1 MRICQ
6 LMGGAD
12 DGGMETHFAD
22 LANGLSALGD
32 TVSAIGHPRYQ
43 AGLDAEVR
51 FLPLDLARW
60 RRSPLLRHRL
70 RRLIREAAAE
80 VVHAQGG
87 KAAHLLAAV
96 RPPARLVGT
105 VHNVK
110 RSLAAYAG
118 FDAVIGVS
126 DGVLAGL
133 EHPRRVVIPN
143 GVQAPPPP
151 MPAACLRRR
160 FGIPPGRP
168 ITVAVGRLVPAKGL
182 PRLVRLW
189 HDGLGQ
195 LLILGDG
202 PQRQALAALAAG
214 KPVTLAGFQRDARRL
229 MAGADLMVFASE
241 REGFS
246 YAMAEAL
253 RARLPVVATP
263 VPGAV
268 DVLPA
273 AHLALPE
280 DLGEALGRCL
290 ADLPAARSRMAAA
303 FDWAE
308 RTLTVERMVA
318 ATRDV
323 YLSVL
328 R

>member
-1 MRICQ
+1 MRVCQ

-12 DGGMETHFAD
+12 DGGLETHFAD
-22 LANGLSALGD
+22 LANGLSARGD
-32 TVSAIGHPRYQ
+32 TVSAIGHPRYRG
-43 AGLDAEVR
+43 GLDAAVR
-51 FLPLDLARW
+51 YLPLDLARW
-60 RRSPLLRHRL
+60 RRSPLLRRRL
-70 RRLIREAAAE
+70 RQLLGEAAAD

-96 RPPARLVGT
+96 RPSARLVGT

-110 RSLAAYAG
+110 RSLAAYAE

-133 EHPRRVVIPN
+133 DHPRKAVIPN
-143 GVQAPPPP
+143 GVQPPPPP
-151 MPAACLRRR
+151 MPAACLRQR

-182 PRLVRLW
+182 VPLLRLW
-189 HDGLGQ
+189 HEALGQ

-202 PQRQALAALAAG
+202 PQRRRLAALAAG
-214 KPVTLAGFQRDARRL
+214 KPVTLAGFQHDARRL

-273 AHLALPE
+273 EHLAPPE
-280 DLGEALGRCL
+280 DLGEALRRCL
-290 ADLPAARSRMAAA
+290 ADLPAARARMATA

-318 ATRDV
+318 ATRDL

-328 R
+328 P

>member
-1 MRICQ
+1 
-6 LMGGAD
+6 MGGAD
-12 DGGMETHFAD
+12 DGGMETHLAD
-22 LANGLSALGD
+22 LANGLSAVGD
-32 TVSAIGHPRYQ
+32 TVAAIGHPRYR
-43 AGLDAEVR
+43 AGLDAKVNY
-51 FLPLDLARW
+51 LPLDLARW
-60 RRSPLLRHRL
+60 RRSPLLRQRL
-70 RRLIREAAAE
+70 RRLLGAAAAD

-110 RSLAAYAG
+110 RSLAAYAE

-133 EHPRRVVIPN
+133 DHPRKTVIPN
-143 GVQAPPPP
+143 GVRPPPTP
-151 MPAACLRRR
+151 MPTACLRQR

-182 PRLVRLW
+182 VRLVRLW
-189 HDGLGQ
+189 HESLGQ

-202 PQRQALAALAAG
+202 PQRRRLAALAAG
-214 KPVTLAGFQRDARRL
+214 KPVTLAGFQDDARRL
-229 MAGADLMVFASE
+229 MAGADLMVFASV

-268 DVLPA
+268 DMLPA
-273 AHLALPE
+273 DHLAPPGK
-280 DLGEALGRCL
+280 LGEALRRCL
-290 ADLPAARSRMAAA
+290 TDLPAARARMASA
-303 FDWAE
+303 FDRAE

-328 R
+328 P